1 MDLSRLNE
9 RWAEWAVHSWAAGQL
24 VLIADNDL
32 TYHHEV
38 EVRFDEVEFAVIGD
52 HFNWPVFRPVLPE
65 EEASARP
72 YLDAPEHAR
81 MWAWDAEVGSA
92 QSSMLVAARSATVIE
107 ERVLHDR

>member
-9 RWAEWAVHSWAAGQL
+9 RWAAWAVHSWAGGQL

-38 EVRFDEVEFAVIGD
+38 EVRFDDVEFAVIGD
-52 HFNWPVFRPVLPE
+52 SFNWPVFRPVLLE

-72 YLDAPEHAR
+72 YLDDPANAR
-81 MWAWDAEVGSA
+81 VWAWDAEVGSG
-92 QSSMLVAARSATVIE
+92 QTSMLVAARSATVIE
-107 ERVLHDR
+107 EHVRHDR